1 MKIINKYIVLA
12 LLLLGGHF
20 IKAQQV
26 YQLTSYMMND
36 LAYNPAVAGSTLDLD
51 VKLGYRNQWTGFDGA
66 PKTFFASAH
75 TNVLESKKV
84 GLGGLFF
91 SDITG
96 PTRRTG
102 FNLSYAYHLLI
113 NQEKQTYL
121 SFGLAG
127 TLVGYRIDYN
137 ALNPEV
143 EEDAQLLDSKQSKA
157 TGDANFG
164 INYYNDRFF
173 AGFSMAQLMQS
184 KIKINELEPISTARH
199 YFLMGGYRFDIND
212 KISVEPSTILKMVK
226 GIPLHADFNARV
238 FYDKQYW
245 AGLSYRTHDA
255 IAILLGVKLNNG
267 ISATYG
273 YDITTSKINKV
284 SNGTHEIALGY
295 RWKYRDSEK

>member
-226 GIPLHADFNARV
+226 GIPLHADINARV

-295 RWKYRDSEK
+295 RWKYRDSQK